1 MNNRLG
7 GERENGELDMK
18 RILMLS
24 IATTFLLCACS
35 APENNPASLPENPT
49 TSVTNTLTPKADSST
64 PSTIQ
69 SIKEYL
75 TEKGY
80 TVVSSKNASSRLEF
94 YTTLPGLEGTVSVA
108 PDNWEDTKNTLLETA
123 VSSAEFIPE
132 EESAII
138 TLYLQDGEGNI
149 LASILGDKLSDS
161 FNSSSLGNS
170 TDNPNTITLEEFNA
184 IKTGMEYQ
192 EVFDIVGGRGEI
204 LSEVDLGLGDEYVT
218 IMFTW
223 KGEGSLGANAN
234 VTFQG
239 GKVTTKAQFGLE

>member
-1 MNNRLG
+1 MAAA
-7 GERENGELDMK
+7 EL
-18 RILMLS
+18 
-24 IATTFLLCACS
+24 
-35 APENNPASLPENPT
+35 
-49 TSVTNTLTPKADSST
+49 
-64 PSTIQ
+64 
-69 SIKEYL
+69 
-75 TEKGY
+75 
-80 TVVSSKNASSRLEF
+80 
-94 YTTLPGLEGTVSVA
+94 
-108 PDNWEDTKNTLLETA
+108 
-123 VSSAEFIPE
+123 IPE
-132 EESAII
+132 EESAVI
-138 TLYLQDGEGNI
+138 TLYLQDGEENI
-149 LASILGDKLSDS
+149 LASVLKDKLSDS
-161 FNSSSLGNS
+161 FNAGSPGRA

>member
-1 MNNRLG
+1 
-7 GERENGELDMK
+7 MK
-18 RILMLS
+18 RIFALS
-24 IATTFLLCACS
+24 AAIALLLCACS
-35 APENNPASLPENPT
+35 TSEGEPQPPKQNSSIET
-49 TSVTNTLTPKADSST
+49 TVTLTPKVDSSA

-75 TEKGY
+75 TEQGY

-94 YTTLPGLEGTVSVA
+94 YTTLPGLEGTVSAA

-161 FNSSSLGNS
+161 FNSSSPGNS

>member
-1 MNNRLG
+1 
-7 GERENGELDMK
+7 MK
-18 RILMLS
+18 RIFALS
-24 IATTFLLCACS
+24 AAIALLLCACS
-35 APENNPASLPENPT
+35 TSEGEPQPPKQDSSIET
-49 TSVTNTLTPKADSST
+49 TVTLTPKVDSSA
-64 PSTIQ
+64 PSTTQI
-69 SIKEYL
+69 IKDYL
-75 TEKGY
+75 TEQGY
-80 TVVSSKNASSRLEF
+80 TVVSTKNATSRLEF
-94 YTTLPGLEGTVSVA
+94 YTTLPGLDGKVSEA
-108 PDNWEDTKNTLLETA
+108 PEDWEDTKNALLETA
-123 VSSAEFIPE
+123 VAANELIPE

-161 FNSSSLGNS
+161 FNSSSPGNS

>member
-1 MNNRLG
+1 
-7 GERENGELDMK
+7 MK
-18 RILMLS
+18 RIFALS
-24 IATTFLLCACS
+24 AAIALLLCACS
-35 APENNPASLPENPT
+35 KSEGEPQPPKQDSSIET
-49 TSVTNTLTPKADSST
+49 TVTLTPKVDSSA
-64 PSTIQ
+64 PSTTQI
-69 SIKEYL
+69 IKDYL
-75 TEKGY
+75 TEQGY
-80 TVVSSKNASSRLEF
+80 TVVSTQNATSRLEF
-94 YTTLPGLEGTVSVA
+94 YTTLPGLEGKVSEV
-108 PDNWEDTKNTLLETA
+108 PEDWEDTKNALLETA
-123 VSSAEFIPE
+123 VAANELIPE
-132 EESAII
+132 EESAVI

-161 FNSSSLGNS
+161 FNSSSPGNA

-184 IKTGMEYQ
+184 IKTGMDYQ

-223 KGEGSLGANAN
+223 KGEGSFGANAN